1 MYKQRDKYFT
11 TNSKNLVNRILNQKG
26 HFTPYEFMSLRYAC
40 CQKISE
46 LSIDN
51 QGIARWYAVYPV
63 KDISNNEIRKNKLKI
78 KEYQR
83 CINHL
88 DNWFRGELK

>member
-11 TNSKNLVNRILNQKG
+11 TNSRNLENRILNQKD

-46 LSIDN
+46 LNFKIYQATHN
-51 QGIARWYAVYPV
+51 TIMPLRERAV
-63 KDISNNEIRKNKLKI
+63 NEIRKNKLKI
-78 KEYQR
+78 KAYQR

-88 DNWFRGELK
+88 DNWFRRGK

>member
-11 TNSKNLVNRILNQKG
+11 TNLGNLVSRILSQKD

-40 CQKISE
+40 CQEISE
-46 LSIDN
+46 LSIRN
-51 QGIARWYAVYPV
+51 RLIPHNTIRPLRGGAV
-63 KDISNNEIRKNKLKI
+63 NEIRRNKLKI
-78 KEYQR
+78 KAYQR

-88 DNWFRGELK
+88 DNWFKGELK

>member
-11 TNSKNLVNRILNQKG
+11 TNSGNLVSRILSQKDR
-26 HFTPYEFMSLRYAC
+26 FTPYEFMSLRYAC

-46 LSIDN
+46 LDSRNWQTIHTAIRPLDE
-51 QGIARWYAVYPV
+51 RAV
-63 KDISNNEIRKNKLKI
+63 NEIRKNKLKI
-78 KEYQR
+78 KAYQR

-88 DNWFRGELK
+88 DNWFKGELK